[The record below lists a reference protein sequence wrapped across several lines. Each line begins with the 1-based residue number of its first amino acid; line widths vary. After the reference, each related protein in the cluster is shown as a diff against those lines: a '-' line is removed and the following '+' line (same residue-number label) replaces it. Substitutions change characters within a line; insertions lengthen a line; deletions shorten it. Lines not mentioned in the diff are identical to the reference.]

1 MEELFED
8 EERICRSTAGLGV
21 ELGGEV
27 GESLVANTFVCAVI
41 EINIL
46 LAPPFTEGRS
56 IYGIA
61 VVLAGDEAAIRAYFA
76 DGLVVATVS
85 VLHLADLCPEA
96 AARSWLP
103 MQIPQMGFSLSSA
116 LRMCSTVMLHIL
128 GSPGPLDRKS
138 PSKSI

>member
-8 EERICRSTAGLGV
+8 EERICRSTAGLWV

-41 EINIL
+41 EIDIL

-61 VVLAGDEAAIRAYFA
+61 VVLAGDEAAIRADLA

-85 VLHLADLCPEA
+85 VLHLADLCPRGGCQELVA
-96 AARSWLP
+96 HADTTD
-103 MQIPQMGFSLSSA
+103 GFLFEKCLA
-116 LRMCSTVMLHIL
+116 DV
-128 GSPGPLDRKS
+128 LDRDAAHIRVAW
-138 PSKSI
+138 PIG